1 MMSFIDQDGMEVGA
15 RVRAN
20 LRRDIAI
27 TIGTCDSNTS
37 SITGPINIACFM
49 PPHTTQI
56 NESYWWEILIE
67 RSDPRVNV
75 EFLVVGVKGT
85 TSLEPSPSTDWNSS
99 RSLTSRSRSSRR
111 SPTRR

>member
-75 EFLVVGVKGT
+75 EFLVVGVRINLAHSDARPVCVFPG
-85 TSLEPSPSTDWNSS
+85 LPSADEFRGRAPW
-99 RSLTSRSRSSRR
+99 RS
-111 SPTRR
+111 